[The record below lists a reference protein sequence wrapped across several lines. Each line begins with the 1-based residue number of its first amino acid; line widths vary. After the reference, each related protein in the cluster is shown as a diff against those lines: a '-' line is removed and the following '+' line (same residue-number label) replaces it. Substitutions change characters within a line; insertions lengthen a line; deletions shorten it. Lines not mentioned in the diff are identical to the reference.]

1 MTKIDDNT
9 RLLHMNDA
17 AKEALFFIEG
27 KTRKSLDKERMLVLS
42 LIRLVEVIGEAASR
56 VSLNKQK
63 QISEIPWPQVISMR
77 NRLIHNYYEVDLDIL
92 WKTVIEDI
100 PSLVA
105 ILDKYLNN

>member
-9 RLLHMNDA
+9 RLSHMNDA

-27 KTRKSLDKERMLVLS
+27 KTRTSLDRERMLVLS

-56 VSLNKQK
+56 VSLDKQK

-92 WKTVIEDI
+92 WKTVVDDI
-100 PSLVA
+100 PPLID
-105 ILDKYLNN
+105 ILDKHLKS